1 MEYTRKSQR
10 KEFRDDLGIPVTIIQ
25 FGKLQR
31 QDITVQGVDISDGG
45 LGIASSVPIA
55 PGFIWFWR
63 SVGNQRGGMVVW
75 SRKVEDHYRAGV
87 QFLPIPITPNDY
99 LKNE

>member
-1 MEYTRKSQR
+1 MEYTRKSPR

-25 FGKLQR
+25 FGQLQR

-45 LGIASSVPIA
+45 LGITSDAPLS

-63 SVGNQRGGMVVW
+63 TVGKQRGGMVVW
-75 SRKVEDHYRAGV
+75 SRKINSHYRAGV
-87 QFLPIPITPNDY
+87 QFLPIPLSPDDY
-99 LKNE
+99 LKNN